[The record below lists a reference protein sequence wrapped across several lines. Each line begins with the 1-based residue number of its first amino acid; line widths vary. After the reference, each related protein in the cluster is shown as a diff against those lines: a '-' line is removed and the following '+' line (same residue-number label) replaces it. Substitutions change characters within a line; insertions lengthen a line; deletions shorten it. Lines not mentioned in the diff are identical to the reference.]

1 MPDEIKS
8 DEGLVVEKKI
18 PLMMIVALVAYG
30 AAFVYS
36 WATMTSQAGATAALA
51 EKNSQTIAA
60 LQSQLSNMG
69 TINYRLD
76 QMDAKMT
83 RIENKLDD
91 R

>member
-1 MPDEIKS
+1 MVDEQAK
-8 DEGLVVEKKI
+8 DEGLVVERKI
-18 PLMMIVALVAYG
+18 PLMMILALAAYG

-36 WATMTSQAGATAALA
+36 WATMTSQAGATATLA

-60 LQSQLSNMG
+60 LQAQISNMG

-83 RIENKLDD
+83 RIEAKLDD